1 MHSSP
6 ALLLLLAL
14 GLCCPGIHGQQYQ
27 VRVSFRNI
35 ITQLQVGQRLELL
48 CQTDKDVGASWI
60 HQDKS
65 GTLHFIVFIS
75 SISRTTFQGNQRRST
90 RFEASKDRRFYQL
103 VVKSFTPQDEGHYFC
118 LININQMLYF
128 SRGQPAFLPA
138 TTTPGPIT
146 HPGTTTK
153 DPNLKTL
160 DPETSTEKEPNFFCN
175 VIWVPLAG
183 ACLLLLIALAITILL
198 CRHKAHH
205 NSL

>member
-14 GLCCPGIHGQQYQ
+14 GLCCPGIHGQHYEL
-27 VRVSFRNI
+27 RVSFRNS

-48 CQTDKDVGASWI
+48 CQTGSKTGVFWI

-65 GTLHFIVFIS
+65 GTPHFIVSTS
-75 SISRTTFQGNQRRST
+75 SKHLNTFQGNQRTSR

-118 LININQMLYF
+118 VININEILYF
-128 SRGQPAFLPA
+128 SRGQPAFLPV
-138 TTTPGPIT
+138 TTTQ
-146 HPGTTTK
+146 PGTTTK
-153 DPNLKTL
+153 NPDLTTL
-160 DPETSTEKEPNFFCN
+160 DPERRMQEELESFCHIF
-175 VIWVPLAG
+175 IWVPFTG
-183 ACLLLLIALAITILL
+183 ICLLLLQLLAITILL
-198 CRHKAHH
+198 YQRRTHH